1 MAKMKYKISSRAT
14 ILLGRESV
22 SKVEGALIELIKN
35 TYDADATLCYVYFD
49 TTEGALFIIDDGT
62 GMTKSVIEDNW
73 MMIGTANKRD
83 EYISGKDRIK
93 SGEKGIGRFALDR
106 LGGICEMYT
115 KNVNDR
121 MIKWTTNWN
130 SFEEAGKTLDEIEA
144 DFDYINSSIYEVLPD
159 CVKREI
165 KLLEKKLNEDN
176 EEQKEF
182 TKEKNFLFE
191 TGTVLK
197 ISGLRDEW
205 KDNTINNLINSLGF
219 LIPPDEQDEYYICI
233 QKSKDLGFELIGN
246 SFSEE
251 YDYKIDAHFD
261 GNQFTIIMDRNE
273 FDLTRMPDEVFR
285 EERFL
290 RYPFRKED
298 FKNKVF
304 TFKVPVSELFCTN
317 DSETIKKVKD
327 IGEFK
332 FKYIFMKLSM
342 QGESQD
348 VYFYKTISK
357 NRKNWLDEHGGIK
370 IYRDNFLVRPY
381 GDVKSDSFD
390 WLGLEAR
397 YNSNPVAVSSKTE
410 AWSVRNAQGQGTI
423 FISRITNG
431 SIIDKSSREGL
442 IENESFKI
450 FKETIKNIIS
460 VFERDRAYIAR
471 TLKQYDDRINEKE
484 KTKREG
490 AALAQSILTNKKV
503 DKSDKSKIE
512 SLAKTVKYYEE
523 ERDEL
528 ISELKLLRSL
538 ATNGLITSSI
548 VHDLK
553 SINAILVSRVDSIR
567 LAFKNNNRYLID
579 RNLDDLEKND
589 MFLNSWI
596 SVISNQSKKDKRR
609 RLKKDLY
616 VTIKNIVDVLNPI
629 LKQKKVRLLVTT
641 DKKATSRR
649 IFESDYESIMYNLI
663 INSIE
668 AFSKSNVKN
677 REINIELKTEDKFII
692 VFTDNGKGIGSYF
705 KDPYDIFKFG
715 TTSKYDQEGNVIGT
729 GLGMYI
735 VASTIREYNGDYRL
749 IEVNNGFSIEMK
761 FPI

>member
-22 SKVEGALIELIKN
+22 AKVEGALIELIKN

-49 TTEGALFIIDDGT
+49 ITEDALFIIDDGT
-62 GMTKSVIEDNW
+62 GMTKSVIENNW

-83 EYISGKDRIK
+83 EYISGKDRVK

-106 LGGICEMYT
+106 LGNVCEMYT
-115 KNVNDR
+115 KNINDKL
-121 MIKWTTNWN
+121 IKWTTNWN

-144 DFDYINSSIYEVLPD
+144 DFDYLNTSIYELIPN

-165 KLLEKKLNEDN
+165 KLLENRLNEDN
-176 EEQKEF
+176 IGNERS
-182 TKEKNFLFE
+182 FLFE
-191 TGTVLK
+191 TGTILR
-197 ISGLRDEW
+197 ISGLRDTW
-205 KDNTINNLINSLGF
+205 KENTINDLINSLGF
-219 LIPPDEQDEYYICI
+219 LIPPEEQDEFFICI
-233 QKSKDLGFELIGN
+233 QKSKDLGYDLIEN
-246 SFSEE
+246 SLSEE
-251 YDYKIDAHFD
+251 FDYKINAHFD
-261 GNQFTIIMDRNE
+261 GDQFTIIMDRNE
-273 FDLTRMPDEVFR
+273 FDLSRMPNEVFH
-285 EERFL
+285 ENRFL
-290 RYPFRKED
+290 RYPYRKED
-298 FKNKVF
+298 FENKVF
-304 TFKVPVSELFCTN
+304 IFKFTISELFRT
-317 DSETIKKVKD
+317 DDREMIAKIKE

-342 QGESQD
+342 QGESKD

-357 NRKNWLDEHGGIK
+357 NRKNWLDEHGGVK

-381 GDVKSDSFD
+381 GDINSDSYD

-397 YNSNPVAVSSKTE
+397 YNSNPVAVSSKSE

-423 FISRITNG
+423 FISRITNS

-442 IENESFKI
+442 IENDSFKL
-450 FKETIKNIIS
+450 FKETIINIIS

-490 AALAQSILTNKKV
+490 TALAQNILKNKK
-503 DKSDKSKIE
+503 DNKSDKSKLE

-553 SINAILVSRVDSIR
+553 SINAILVTRVDSIR
-567 LAFKNNNRYLID
+567 LAIKNNNTYLIE
-579 RNLDDLEKND
+579 RNLVDLHKND
-589 MFLNSWI
+589 MFLKSWI
-596 SVISNQSKKDKRR
+596 SVISNQSKKDKRKK
-609 RLKKDLY
+609 LKKDLY
-616 VTIKNIVDVLNPI
+616 ITIKNIVDILDPI
-629 LKQKKVRLLVTT
+629 LKQKKVELLVNT
-641 DKKATSRR
+641 DNKATSRR

-668 AFSKSNVKN
+668 AFSKSDVKN
-677 REINIELKTEDKFII
+677 RKINIELKTEDKFII
-692 VFTDNGKGIGSYF
+692 IFSDNGKGIGSYF

-749 IEVNNGFSIEMK
+749 IEVNNGFSMEIK

>member
-35 TYDADATLCYVYFD
+35 TYDADATLCYVYFE
-49 TTEGALFIIDDGT
+49 TSENALYIIDDGT

-83 EYISGKDRIK
+83 EYISEKDRIK

-106 LGGICEMYT
+106 LGSLCEMYT
-115 KNVNDR
+115 KNANDKF
-121 MIKWTTNWN
+121 IKWSTNWN

-144 DFDYINSSIYEVLPD
+144 DFDYLNTNIYAILPE

-165 KLLEKKLNEDN
+165 KLLEKKLNEDRGEEN
-176 EEQKEF
+176 EVSFIFK
-182 TKEKNFLFE
+182 

-197 ISGLRDEW
+197 ISGLRDDW
-205 KDNTINNLINSLGF
+205 KETTINNLINSLGF
-219 LIPPDEQDEYYICI
+219 LIPPEEQDEFYISI
-233 QKSKDLGFELIGN
+233 QKSKDSGFELIEN
-246 SFSEE
+246 NLSEE
-251 YDYKIDAHFD
+251 FDYKINANFD
-261 GNQFTIIMDRNE
+261 GSKFEITMERNE
-273 FDLTRMPDEVFR
+273 FDLSRMPDDVFR

-290 RYPFRKED
+290 RYPYRKED
-298 FKNKVF
+298 FEKKVF
-304 TFKVPVSELFCTN
+304 TFNYPISQLFSTDDEELIAK
-317 DSETIKKVKD
+317 IKE

-357 NRKNWLDEHGGIK
+357 TRKNWLDEHGGVK

-381 GDVKSDSFD
+381 GDVNSDSYD

-397 YNSNPVAVSSKTE
+397 YNSNPVAVSSKSE

-442 IENESFKI
+442 IENESFKL
-450 FKETIKNIIS
+450 FKETIIKIIS
-460 VFERDRAYIAR
+460 VFEHDRAYIAR

-490 AALAQSILTNKKV
+490 TALAQNILKNKK
-503 DKSDKSKIE
+503 DNKSAKSKLE

-528 ISELKLLRSL
+528 ITELKLLRSL

-553 SINAILVSRVDSIR
+553 SINAILVTRVDSMR
-567 LAFKNNNRYLID
+567 LAFENNNSYLIE
-579 RNLDDLEKND
+579 RNLNDLYKND
-589 MFLNSWI
+589 TFLKSWI

-616 VTIKNIVDVLNPI
+616 VTIKNIVDILDPI
-629 LKQKKVRLLVTT
+629 LKQKKVELLVNT
-641 DKKATSRR
+641 DNKATSRR

-668 AFSKSNVKN
+668 AFSKSDTKN
-677 REINIELKTEDKFII
+677 REIVIDLKTEDKFII
-692 VFTDNGKGIGSYF
+692 IFTDNGKGIGSYF

-749 IEVNNGFSIEMK
+749 LEVNNGFSMEMK

>member
-35 TYDADATLCYVYFD
+35 TYDADATLCYVYFE
-49 TTEGALFIIDDGT
+49 TSENALYIIDDGT

-83 EYISGKDRIK
+83 EYISEKDRIK

-106 LGGICEMYT
+106 LGSICEMYT
-115 KNVNDR
+115 KNANDKFIR
-121 MIKWTTNWN
+121 WSTNWN

-144 DFDYINSSIYEVLPD
+144 DFDYLNTNIYEILPE

-165 KLLEKKLNEDN
+165 KLLERKLNEDREEEN
-176 EEQKEF
+176 EVSFMFK
-182 TKEKNFLFE
+182 

-197 ISGLRDEW
+197 ISGLRDDW
-205 KDNTINNLINSLGF
+205 KENTINNLMNSLGF
-219 LIPPDEQDEYYICI
+219 LIPPEEQDEFYISI
-233 QKSKDLGFELIGN
+233 QKSNDSGFELIEN
-246 SFSEE
+246 TLSEE
-251 YDYKIDAHFD
+251 FDYKINAHFD
-261 GNQFTIIMDRNE
+261 GNEFEITMERNE
-273 FDLTRMPDEVFR
+273 FDLSRMPDDVFR

-290 RYPFRKED
+290 RYPYRKED
-298 FKNKVF
+298 FEKKVF
-304 TFKVPVSELFCTN
+304 TFHYPISLLFSTDDKELIAK
-317 DSETIKKVKD
+317 IKE

-348 VYFYKTISK
+348 VYFHKTISK
-357 NRKNWLDEHGGIK
+357 TRKNWLDEHGGVK

-381 GDVKSDSFD
+381 GDVNSDSYD

-397 YNSNPVAVSSKTE
+397 YNSNPVAVSSKSE

-442 IENESFKI
+442 IENESFKL
-450 FKETIKNIIS
+450 FKETIIKIIS

-490 AALAQSILTNKKV
+490 TALAQNILKNKK
-503 DKSDKSKIE
+503 DNKSAKSKLE

-528 ISELKLLRSL
+528 ITELKLLRSL

-553 SINAILVSRVDSIR
+553 SINAILVTRVDSMR
-567 LAFKNNNRYLID
+567 LAFENNNSYLIE
-579 RNLDDLEKND
+579 RNLNDLYKND
-589 MFLNSWI
+589 TFLKSWI

-616 VTIKNIVDVLNPI
+616 VTIKNIVDILDPI
-629 LKQKKVRLLVTT
+629 LKQKKLNCLLIQTI
-641 DKKATSRR
+641 KLLQEE
-649 IFESDYESIMYNLI
+649 FLNQIM
-663 INSIE
+663 
-668 AFSKSNVKN
+668 KV
-677 REINIELKTEDKFII
+677 
-692 VFTDNGKGIGSYF
+692 
-705 KDPYDIFKFG
+705 
-715 TTSKYDQEGNVIGT
+715 
-729 GLGMYI
+729 
-735 VASTIREYNGDYRL
+735 
-749 IEVNNGFSIEMK
+749 
-761 FPI
+761 

>member
-35 TYDADATLCYVYFD
+35 TYDADATLCYVYFE
-49 TTEGALFIIDDGT
+49 TSENALYIIDDGT

-83 EYISGKDRIK
+83 EYISEKDRIK

-106 LGGICEMYT
+106 LGSLCEMYT
-115 KNVNDR
+115 KNANDKF
-121 MIKWTTNWN
+121 IKWSTNWN

-144 DFDYINSSIYEVLPD
+144 DFDYLNTNIYAILPE

-165 KLLEKKLNEDN
+165 KLLEKKLNEDRGEEN
-176 EEQKEF
+176 EVSFIFK
-182 TKEKNFLFE
+182 

-197 ISGLRDEW
+197 ISGLRDDW
-205 KDNTINNLINSLGF
+205 KETTINNLINSLGF
-219 LIPPDEQDEYYICI
+219 LIPPEEQDEFYISI
-233 QKSKDLGFELIGN
+233 QKSKDSGFELIEN
-246 SFSEE
+246 NLSEE
-251 YDYKIDAHFD
+251 FDYKINANFD
-261 GNQFTIIMDRNE
+261 GSKFEITMERNE
-273 FDLTRMPDEVFR
+273 FDLSRMPDDVFR

-290 RYPFRKED
+290 RYPYRKED
-298 FKNKVF
+298 FEKKVF
-304 TFKVPVSELFCTN
+304 TFNYPISQLFSTDDEELIAK
-317 DSETIKKVKD
+317 IKE

-357 NRKNWLDEHGGIK
+357 TRKNWLDEHGGVK

-381 GDVKSDSFD
+381 GDVNSDSYD

-397 YNSNPVAVSSKTE
+397 YNSNPVAVSSKSE

-442 IENESFKI
+442 IENESFKL
-450 FKETIKNIIS
+450 FKETIIKIIS
-460 VFERDRAYIAR
+460 VFEHDRAYIAR

-490 AALAQSILTNKKV
+490 TALAQNILKNKK
-503 DKSDKSKIE
+503 DNKSAKSKLE

-528 ISELKLLRSL
+528 ITELKLLRSL

-553 SINAILVSRVDSIR
+553 SINAILVTRVDSMR
-567 LAFKNNNRYLID
+567 LAFENNNLYLIE
-579 RNLDDLEKND
+579 RNLNDLYKND
-589 MFLNSWI
+589 TFLKSWI

-616 VTIKNIVDVLNPI
+616 VTIKNIVDILDPI
-629 LKQKKVRLLVTT
+629 LKQKKVELLVNT
-641 DKKATSRR
+641 DNKATSRR

-668 AFSKSNVKN
+668 AFSKSDTKN
-677 REINIELKTEDKFII
+677 REIVIDLKTEDKFII
-692 VFTDNGKGIGSYF
+692 IFTDNGKGIGSYF

-749 IEVNNGFSIEMK
+749 LEVNNGFSMEMK

>member
-35 TYDADATLCYVYFD
+35 TYDADATLCYVYFE
-49 TTEGALFIIDDGT
+49 TSENALYIIDDGT

-83 EYISGKDRIK
+83 EYISEKDRIK

-106 LGGICEMYT
+106 LGSICEMYT
-115 KNVNDR
+115 KNANDKFIR
-121 MIKWTTNWN
+121 WSTNWN

-144 DFDYINSSIYEVLPD
+144 DFDYLNTNIYEILPE

-165 KLLEKKLNEDN
+165 KLLERKLNEDRKEEN
-176 EEQKEF
+176 EVSFMFK
-182 TKEKNFLFE
+182 

-197 ISGLRDEW
+197 ISGLRDNW
-205 KDNTINNLINSLGF
+205 KENTINNLINSLGF
-219 LIPPDEQDEYYICI
+219 LIPPEEQDEFYISI
-233 QKSKDLGFELIGN
+233 QKSNDSGFELIEN
-246 SFSEE
+246 TLSEE
-251 YDYKIDAHFD
+251 FDYKINAHFD
-261 GNQFTIIMDRNE
+261 GSEFEITMERNE
-273 FDLTRMPDEVFR
+273 FDLSRMPDDVFR

-290 RYPFRKED
+290 RYPYRKED
-298 FKNKVF
+298 FEKKVF
-304 TFKVPVSELFCTN
+304 IFHYPISQLFSTDDKELIAK
-317 DSETIKKVKD
+317 IKE

-357 NRKNWLDEHGGIK
+357 TRKNWLDEHGGVK

-381 GDVKSDSFD
+381 GDVNSDSYD

-397 YNSNPVAVSSKTE
+397 YNSNPVAVSSKSE

-423 FISRITNG
+423 FISRITND

-442 IENESFKI
+442 IENESFKL
-450 FKETIKNIIS
+450 FKETIIKIIS

-490 AALAQSILTNKKV
+490 TALAQNILKNKK
-503 DKSDKSKIE
+503 DNKSAKSKLE

-528 ISELKLLRSL
+528 ITELKLLRSL

-553 SINAILVSRVDSIR
+553 SINAILVTRVDSMR
-567 LAFKNNNRYLID
+567 LAFENNNAYLIE
-579 RNLDDLEKND
+579 RNLNDLYKND
-589 MFLNSWI
+589 TFLKSWI
-596 SVISNQSKKDKRR
+596 SVISNQSKKDKRK

-616 VTIKNIVDVLNPI
+616 VTIKNIVDILDPI
-629 LKQKKVRLLVTT
+629 LKQKKVELLVNT
-641 DKKATSRR
+641 DNKATSRR

-668 AFSKSNVKN
+668 AFSKSDTRN
-677 REINIELKTEDKFII
+677 REIVIDLKTEDKFII
-692 VFTDNGKGIGSYF
+692 TFTDNGKGIGSYF

-715 TTSKYDQEGNVIGT
+715 TTSKYDQEGNAIGT

-749 IEVNNGFSIEMK
+749 IEVNNGFSMEIK